1 MGGSVRKAAAAAGI
15 DAVTLY
21 RLLRKRG
28 VTVTRQVSTVDD

>member
-1 MGGSVRKAAAAAGI
+1 VRKAAAAAGI

-28 VTVTRQVSTVDD
+28 VVITRQITTD